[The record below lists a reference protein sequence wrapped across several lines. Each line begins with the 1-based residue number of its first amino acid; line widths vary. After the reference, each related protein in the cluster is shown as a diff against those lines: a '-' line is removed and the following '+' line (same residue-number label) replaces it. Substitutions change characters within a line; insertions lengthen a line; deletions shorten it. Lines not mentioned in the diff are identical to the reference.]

1 VAIGLKRLV
10 FVDDYAIWRA
20 ILVQRS
26 SRGENPGTASNPA
39 STMNP
44 IFADA
49 GIPFRFRLSGNRLF
63 NGHGDGEVG
72 RVERLHPFGR
82 ADVTD
87 RQGHDT
93 LMVTNMTAYIPCNC
107 GGKPSNFAGKRF
119 SLHEGWK

>member
-26 SRGENPGTASNPA
+26 SYGENPGTASNPA

-63 NGHGDGEVG
+63 NGHETEKWDALSGSTRSVG
-72 RVERLHPFGR
+72 R
-82 ADVTD
+82 T
-87 RQGHDT
+87 
-93 LMVTNMTAYIPCNC
+93 
-107 GGKPSNFAGKRF
+107 
-119 SLHEGWK
+119 

>member
-26 SRGENPGTASNPA
+26 SYGENPGTASNPA

-82 ADVTD
+82 RT
-87 RQGHDT
+87 
-93 LMVTNMTAYIPCNC
+93 
-107 GGKPSNFAGKRF
+107 
-119 SLHEGWK
+119 